1 MKQSDLVL
9 GSLAPEKSNLS
20 LNSGSASAL
29 KMSPCYH
36 KGKEI
41 LKFISTE
48 FQRLMSHFVHT
59 KLCLPSAREYLSF
72 SQTAISLAYFSL
84 IDFQMIQLVTFHL
97 LKGQQLCLFLAQN
110 HLWSRVLNFIQ
121 SSQLFTFCWCTRCLW
136 AIGIVLNT
144 ANESDA
150 LDQEC
155 RMYLASARTEHFR
168 KQTTVCSIFAWKGP
182 FLII

>member
-1 MKQSDLVL
+1 MKQSDLVI
-9 GSLAPEKSNLS
+9 GSLAPEKSNPS

-29 KMSPCYH
+29 KMSPCHH

-48 FQRLMSHFVHT
+48 FQLLMSHFVHT
-59 KLCLPSAREYLSF
+59 KLCLPSARDCISF

-84 IDFQMIQLVTFHL
+84 IDFQMIQLVTLYL

-144 ANESDA
+144 ANESVKNV
-150 LDQEC
+150 EC
-155 RMYLASARTEHFR
+155 IWHVHG
-168 KQTTVCSIFAWKGP
+168 QSILENRQLYVP
-182 FLII
+182 FLPGRDLS